1 MAQSLANFHF
11 NNFNHV
17 GEQRLVEDL
26 VTESI
31 SIYGLEVGYL
41 AKTFQEGGFDQLYN
55 EESLPEF
62 TNVTD
67 IVMYLKSADGFEGE
81 GDFLSKFG
89 LEIRDSMVLCVA
101 RRHFEES
108 VEQQQSIFRPREG
121 DLIFLPLNE
130 KMFEIKF
137 VEHEPTF
144 YQMGAL
150 QFYELRCDLYE
161 YSSGR
166 FNTGVEIIDQIET
179 SHSLDVNIGI
189 QLLLETGSNL
199 LNEDGGRMLQ
209 EAADRSGD
217 NFNFMVHED
226 GQYLLLEDGSKVLFE
241 TQPDQTDFDDIV
253 DAENVFFETQADGV
267 IDFSEADPF
276 SEGGRF

>member
-1 MAQSLANFHF
+1 
-11 NNFNHV
+11 
-17 GEQRLVEDL
+17 
-26 VTESI
+26 
-31 SIYGLEVGYL
+31 
-41 AKTFQEGGFDQLYN
+41 
-55 EESLPEF
+55 
-62 TNVTD
+62 
-67 IVMYLKSADGFEGE
+67 
-81 GDFLSKFG
+81 
-89 LEIRDSMVLCVA
+89 
-101 RRHFEES
+101 
-108 VEQQQSIFRPREG
+108 
-121 DLIFLPLNE
+121 
-130 KMFEIKF
+130 
-137 VEHEPTF
+137 
-144 YQMGAL
+144 MGAL

-241 TQPDQTDFDDIV
+241 TQPLMT
-253 DAENVFFETQADGV
+253 
-267 IDFSEADPF
+267 
-276 SEGGRF
+276 